1 MFDIKLHLKKT
12 TSLPDINSTS
22 INDFIKQNYKKYLS
36 SSHSNTSTITSPS
49 LSSSHH
55 YNYSSSTRFSNSNI
69 HTERNSNYSS
79 SSNSNNDLNFNLFS
93 EKLKRIKIRRL
104 RAIKPLFEEENY
116 KHVLDLIT
124 KRVPYN
130 NPNHHEDEI
139 KALFMDNPSLANK
152 IYGKNYINKYD
163 KLQLET
169 KPEIL
174 NKEQSLFNKT
184 KYSSSNSVNTF
195 FNKYRQ
201 LSNLQRKH
209 PNMHI
214 SPSLAFVKACKQEKI
229 IPNAIGLI
237 KRDNSDD
244 KVNYNNI
251 TDNNTFNIDLS
262 NCKAGND
269 CIKAISASIKILN
282 EPLNALMLSSNRLNQ
297 NSMDVLF
304 KAITMNNTN
313 VLSKLQKLDLS
324 YNSISTTGSE
334 HLIALLSNPQCVI
347 EYINLE
353 SNNLRDVNITSIAT
367 CISHSHIA
375 RKLKY
380 INFNS
385 NCISN
390 ESSNAIASMLE
401 QCVNLQFLM
410 LSKNNLNNKGGSIII
425 SKLKLLRDLRVLDL
439 SYNNIGNHLIK
450 EPLFEDIIETD
461 KDPLRQYHNFEL
473 NEIKSSMN
481 YSFKSNPHSPTFNRR
496 TSILLSNTTRKS
508 TKKIT
513 LNLKSL
519 TNSSRHSISKIR
531 VPPHKVSS
539 FAKELCDY
547 FTNSSLSSL
556 KCMLV
561 HLDISHNHISYEDCE
576 YIATYIK
583 TNHSILGI
591 HVDGNDMN
599 IDALGF
605 IHPNH
610 TGDVNHNQHYGKNIL
625 SYSMNTSH
633 AVMKSKIDAV
643 RKIRNKNNCW
653 ICEGW
658 KETEF
663 VYIPTKDEELI
674 ANYIVVK
681 LHLSF
686 ENYEPYDM
694 IYNGKYF
701 SRFRMCP
708 PGYVEYFYTV
718 DTKAVTD
725 YGKETVTLN
734 PKRNKINIV
743 FTDEYFDELNNIKLR
758 QAYSSNDIN
767 VHDCMNNT
775 EYNKEITVTT
785 IAKRK
790 INENFNVIDDTYRTT
805 LKFCEPR
812 PTRQINRFVKP
823 RTPWTF
829 PISIWAK
836 YDYNYDGIN
845 NDYLNKCFE
854 HDFKRCQLEKEFIT
868 EKALYQVK
876 DILRDNYKDIV
887 DCYKNLA
894 SYSGFTTW
902 QISQNV
908 LVEWINKC
916 QGLCDR
922 KYDINGVFL
931 VQTGICANA
940 LDKEERVKHNNK
952 NLGDNIVR
960 HQFMALIA
968 KVPKDKYIRS
978 KYRYYYCYIMIHTY
992 RVENV

>member
-1 MFDIKLHLKKT
+1 MFDINLYMKKT
-12 TSLPDINSTS
+12 TSLPNINNTS
-22 INDFIKQNYKKYLS
+22 VSDLIKQNYNKYLS
-36 SSHSNTSTITSPS
+36 SNNSSASTITLTSP
-49 LSSSHH
+49 LHH
-55 YNYSSSTRFSNSNI
+55 YNYSSNNSNNYNTINTECDSVYSNSN
-69 HTERNSNYSS
+69 R
-79 SSNSNNDLNFNLFS
+79 DLNFNLFS
-93 EKLKRIKIRRL
+93 EKLKRIKIKRL
-104 RAIKPLFEEENY
+104 RAIKPLFQQENY
-116 KHVLDLIT
+116 NHVLDFIN
-124 KRVPYN
+124 KQVSYN
-130 NPNHHEDEI
+130 AQDQHEEEI
-139 KALFMDNPSLANK
+139 KSLFMENPSLSNK
-152 IYGKNYINKYD
+152 IFGKNYTNKFD
-163 KLQLET
+163 KLKTET

-174 NKEQSLFNKT
+174 NKERSLFNKT

-201 LSNLQRKH
+201 LSNLERKH
-209 PNMHI
+209 PNIHI
-214 SPSLAFVKACKQEKI
+214 SPSLAFVKACKKEKI

-237 KRDNSDD
+237 KRDISDD
-244 KVNYNNI
+244 KFNYYNS
-251 TDNNTFNIDLS
+251 TDNNSFNIDLS

-297 NSMDVLF
+297 DSMDVLF
-304 KAITMNNTN
+304 KAITMNNKN

-324 YNSISTTGSE
+324 YNSISTIGSE
-334 HLIALLSNPQCVI
+334 HLIKLLSNPQCII

-353 SNNLRDVNITSIAT
+353 HNNLHDANITSIVT
-367 CISHSHIA
+367 CITRSHIS

-380 INFNS
+380 INLNS
-385 NCISN
+385 NCISD
-390 ESSNAIASMLE
+390 ESSNAIANMLE
-401 QCVNLQFLM
+401 QCDNLQFLM
-410 LSKNNLNNKGGSIII
+410 LSRNNLNNKGGAIII
-425 SKLKLLRDLRVLDL
+425 SKLKLLSDLRVLDL
-439 SYNNIGNHLIK
+439 SYNNFGNHLIK
-450 EPLFEDIIETD
+450 EPLFEEIVANDR
-461 KDPLRQYHNFEL
+461 DPIRKYHNYEL
-473 NEIKSSMN
+473 NEIKSTMN
-481 YSFKSNPHSPTFNRR
+481 YSFKSNPHSPNNNNRR
-496 TSILLSNTTRKS
+496 TSIITNTTRKS

-513 LNLKSL
+513 INLN
-519 TNSSRHSISKIR
+519 SRHSISKIR
-531 VPPHKVSS
+531 IPPHKVSA
-539 FAKELCDY
+539 FAKELCEY
-547 FTNSSLSSL
+547 FNNTSTASL

-561 HLDISHNHISYEDCE
+561 HLDISHNHLPYEDCE

-583 TNHSILGI
+583 SNHSILGI
-591 HVDGNDMN
+591 HVDGNEMN
-599 IDALGF
+599 IDSLGF

-610 TGDVNHNQHYGKNIL
+610 SNKVNPNQHYGQNIL
-625 SYSMNTSH
+625 SYSMNTNH
-633 AVMKSKIDAV
+633 LVMKSKIDAV

-663 VYIPTKDEELI
+663 IYTPTKDEESI
-674 ANYIVVK
+674 AEYMVVK

-686 ENYEPYDM
+686 ENYESCDM

-725 YGKETVTLN
+725 YGNETVTLN
-734 PKRNKINIV
+734 PKRNKINIA
-743 FTDEYFDELNNIKLR
+743 FTDEYFDELNNVKLR
-758 QAYSSNDIN
+758 QAYSTNDNNFNECSISSNNNN
-767 VHDCMNNT
+767 V
-775 EYNKEITVTT
+775 EYNKEITITT
-785 IAKRK
+785 IGKRK
-790 INENFNVIDDTYRTT
+790 IKENLHVIDDTYRTT

-812 PTRQINRFVKP
+812 PIRQINRFIKP

-836 YDYNYDGIN
+836 YDYNFDGVN
-845 NDYLNKCFE
+845 SEYLDECFE

-876 DILRDNYKDIV
+876 DILREHYKDII

-916 QGLCDR
+916 QGLCDK

-978 KYRYYYCYIMIHTY
+978 KY
-992 RVENV
+992 